1 MVTPEI
7 GLDLFTLLVS
17 YVTGSILLSLIVW
30 ALLLLVAGII
40 GRMSMKSIIIIIATF
55 LAVAAMGY
63 AGIFAGALLFLFAL
77 WYMVEGILRKFNG
90 I

>member
-30 ALLLLVAGII
+30 CLVLLFAGIL

-55 LAVAAMGY
+55 LAVVSMAYMIIIGY
-63 AGIFAGALLFLFAL
+63 LLLLFAL

>member
-1 MVTPEI
+1 MVLT
-7 GLDLFTLLVS
+7 GSLDLFELMVVYT
-17 YVTGSILLSLIVW
+17 TGSILLSLIVW

>member
-1 MVTPEI
+1 MALT
-7 GLDLFTLLVS
+7 GSLDLFELMVVYT
-17 YVTGSILLSLIVW
+17 TGSILLSLIVW

>member
-1 MVTPEI
+1 MVLT
-7 GLDLFTLLVS
+7 GSLDLFELMVVYT
-17 YVTGSILLSLIVW
+17 TGSILLSLIVW
-30 ALLLLVAGII
+30 ALLLLVTGII

>member
-40 GRMSMKSIIIIIATF
+40 GRMSMKSIIIIITTF

>member
-1 MVTPEI
+1 MVLT
-7 GLDLFTLLVS
+7 GSLDLFELMVVYT
-17 YVTGSILLSLIVW
+17 TGSILLSLVVW
-30 ALLLLVAGII
+30 ALLLLVTGIL

>member
-1 MVTPEI
+1 MALT
-7 GLDLFTLLVS
+7 GSLDLFELMVVYT
-17 YVTGSILLSLIVW
+17 TGSILLSLIVW
-30 ALLLLVAGII
+30 ALLLLVTGIM

-77 WYMVEGILRKFNG
+77 WYMVEGIIRKFNG

>member
-1 MVTPEI
+1 MATPEI

>member
-1 MVTPEI
+1 MVLT
-7 GLDLFTLLVS
+7 GSLDLFELMVVYT
-17 YVTGSILLSLIVW
+17 TGSILLSLVVW
-30 ALLLLVAGII
+30 ALLLLVTGIL

-55 LAVAAMGY
+55 LAVVSMAYMIIIGY
-63 AGIFAGALLFLFAL
+63 LLLLFAI

>member
-1 MVTPEI
+1 MALT
-7 GLDLFTLLVS
+7 GSLDLFELMVVYT
-17 YVTGSILLSLIVW
+17 TGSILLSLIVW
-30 ALLLLVAGII
+30 ALVLLVAGII

>member
-1 MVTPEI
+1 MALT
-7 GLDLFTLLVS
+7 GSLDLFELMVVYT
-17 YVTGSILLSLIVW
+17 TGSILLSLIVW
-30 ALLLLVAGII
+30 ALLLLVTGIM

>member
-17 YVTGSILLSLIVW
+17 YTTGSILLSLIVW

>member
-1 MVTPEI
+1 MALT
-7 GLDLFTLLVS
+7 GSLDLFELMVVYT
-17 YVTGSILLSLIVW
+17 TGSILLSLIVW

-77 WYMVEGILRKFNG
+77 WYMVEGIIRKFNG